1 MTEASGGNRFLSMLR
16 VIAELAKLR
25 ITIGVTLTVAMGHFL
40 FTESLSTSVFLPILG
55 VFLLACGSAG
65 LNHVQDAQIDARMRR
80 TRTRPIPSGRIGR
93 DWALF
98 VAFVFVAAGYY
109 TLASVGVHTMTL
121 LLLGTLALLWYNAVY
136 TPLKR
141 VTAFAIIPGSV
152 IGAIPPVIG
161 WVSAGGMWWDPF
173 ILIVAFFL
181 FLWQIPHFWCLML
194 MTSEDQEKAGL
205 PTITRV
211 LSRLQLIRVTSIWI
225 LTLAVAG
232 LLLAGES
239 GLAWPWYLAMLAG
252 SLWLGTSALAILRG
266 KQLGR
271 PGMPAFARINV
282 YLLLVV
288 VLMTGNAV
296 S

>member
-1 MTEASGGNRFLSMLR
+1 MSEREGSGILGTCKLI
-16 VIAELAKLR
+16 VELTKLK
-25 ITIGVTLTVAMGHFL
+25 ITIGVCLTVAMGHFL

-55 VFLLACGSAG
+55 VFLLACGSAT
-65 LNHVQDAQIDARMRR
+65 LNHIQDARIDKKMER
-80 TRTRPIPSGRIGR
+80 TRRRPIPSGRIGK

-98 VAFVFVAAGYY
+98 VAIVFISAGYY

-121 LLLGTLALLWYNAVY
+121 LALGTLALLWYNVVY

-141 VTAFAIIPGSV
+141 VTAFAIIPGSL

-161 WVSAGGMWWDPF
+161 WVSAGGIWWDPF

-194 MTSEDQEKAGL
+194 LTSEDQEKAGL
-205 PTITRV
+205 PSITRV
-211 LSRLQLIRVTSIWI
+211 LSRFQLIRVTSIWM

-232 LLLAGES
+232 LLLARES
-239 GLAWPWYLAMLAG
+239 DLGWPWHLGMLIA
-252 SLWLGTSALAILRG
+252 SIWLVWSAIAILKG
-266 KQLGR
+266 KQLSR

-296 S
+296 A